1 VHLEKDKMHINFLN
15 HKRVSGQAKAGK
27 LTLASLTTANLVA
40 LSANTQGLR
49 KFVLE
54 HAED

>member
-15 HKRVSGQAKAGK
+15 HKRASGQAKAGE

-40 LSANTQGLR
+40 LSANAQGLR

-54 HAED
+54 QC